1 MSTATPAARR
11 ALLEEEKRLTRLHD
25 EVAAK
30 RRALPPVRVDEP
42 YAFDTPR
49 GRETLADVFEGRGQ
63 LLVYH
68 FMYSDDMADPC
79 KSCSFWAD
87 GFDHIAPHLAAR
99 DVTFTAISRA
109 PLATLQACSA
119 RFGWSFPWVS
129 SAPSQFNRDFGVTFD
144 GSEEQPA
151 YNFGTIAHRAG
162 EAPGASAFLRG
173 DDGAVYHTYST
184 YARGLD
190 ALNPAYAWLD
200 LAPRGR
206 DEERLAW
213 SMEWLR
219 LRDRYDDD

>member
-1 MSTATPAARR
+1 MSTTLLAARR
-11 ALLEEEKRLTRLHD
+11 ALLDEEKRLTRLRD

-30 RRALPPVRVDEP
+30 RRALPPVRVEKP
-42 YAFDTPR
+42 YAFDTPV
-49 GRETLADVFEGRGQ
+49 GRQTLAQLFEGRSQ
-63 LLVYH
+63 ILVYH
-68 FMYSDDMADPC
+68 FMYGPEMADPC
-79 KSCSFWAD
+79 RSCSFWAD
-87 GFDHIAPHLAAR
+87 GFDHVAPHLAAR

-109 PLATLQACSA
+109 PLETLQACSA

-129 SAPSQFNRDFGVTFD
+129 SAPSEFNRDFGVTFD

-151 YNFGTIAHRAG
+151 YNFGTINHGGG
-162 EAPGASAFLRG
+162 EAPGASAFLLD

-206 DEERLAW
+206 DEEGLPW
-213 SMEWLR
+213 SMAWLR
-219 LRDRYDDD
+219 HRDRYGDD